1 MAAID
6 ELEVPPELTPYLF
19 KSIKGTDAS
28 VKLASPEKVRQLVS
42 TFFWIWYEDNK
53 DNVALKLSLFRKLIK
68 VTIYVYQLE
77 DLFISLFGPKDGVS
91 S

>member
-6 ELEVPPELTPYLF
+6 EMDVPPEITPYLM
-19 KSIKGTDAS
+19 KSIKGTDAT
-28 VKLASPEKVRQLVS
+28 VRLASPDKVRQLVS

-53 DNVALKLSLFRKLIK
+53 DKVAIRISLFRGFIK
-68 VTIYVYQLE
+68 TSLYVYQLE